1 MLIFAV
7 GLGANLVVKGVIK
20 HLIEFILG
28 QIGVSIKHLV
38 ALDFDDVRFN
48 SSARRVTRKA
58 QHVARRYAKTSPK
71 PA

>member
-7 GLGANLVVKGVIK
+7 GLGANLVVKGVIE

-38 ALDFDDVRFN
+38 ALDFDDVRFD
-48 SSARRVTRKA
+48 SPARTITK
-58 QHVARRYAKTSPK
+58 
-71 PA
+71 